1 MIAADHFM
9 RNTIF
14 YKHKNNIY
22 YSAKSL
28 VYFIFAKKPAQ
39 LMNQPFL
46 LRHRFSLLLFCST
59 LIVLTACSTQSNE
72 LAEKQMLPRQEHEG
86 VVGANGMV
94 VTAHPLASQI
104 GLEVLKKGGNA
115 FDAAI
120 AVKYALAVVLP
131 KAGNL
136 GGGGYMVYRTAEGEK
151 GALDFRETAPAAAFR
166 DMFLDEND
174 SVMNEKALYGH
185 LATCTPGTVDGME
198 QMHQKFASLPFKGLI
213 QPAIDL
219 AREGFAVT
227 EYDASTFNDAMENF
241 RQWNDEDMLLIR
253 DSAWQ
258 AGDTLVQKDLAA
270 TLERIRDQGKDG
282 FYQGETARLILE
294 EMQEGGGIITQE
306 DLENYES
313 VWRETIE
320 GTYRDSFNIVS
331 MPPSSSGGIIIVQL
345 LKGTHAYDM
354 QSLGHNTAESI
365 HLMTELQR
373 RAYADRAE
381 HMGDL
386 AYYDVPI
393 DMLLDEEYIASRNA
407 SISMEQATPSQEIKA
422 GSVDKIESLETTH
435 FSIVDKE
442 GNAVSITTTLVAYFG
457 NKVMVDRA
465 GFFLNNEMNNFSLKP
480 GFPNIF
486 GLMGGEANAIAPGKR
501 MLSSMSPTI
510 VEKNGDLY
518 MVLGT
523 PGGSTI
529 INVIYQNILNVID
542 HGMTMQ
548 EAVDAKKTHSQW
560 LPDRIVLE
568 EGAIDSLTAQQL
580 RDKGH
585 TLRFFPQLGR
595 VEAILVRPDGSF
607 EGAADVTR
615 TGDATALGY

>member
-1 MIAADHFM
+1 
-9 RNTIF
+9 
-14 YKHKNNIY
+14 
-22 YSAKSL
+22 
-28 VYFIFAKKPAQ
+28 
-39 LMNQPFL
+39 MNLPFL
-46 LRHRFSLLLFCST
+46 FLPHKFSLLLFASV
-59 LIVLTACSTQSNE
+59 LIALAACSGQSNE
-72 LAEKQMLPRQEHEG
+72 LAQKEILPRQEDEG

-94 VTAHPLASQI
+94 VTAHPLATEI
-104 GLEVLKKGGNA
+104 GLEVLKSGGNA

-151 GALDFRETAPAAAFR
+151 GALDFRETAPAAASR

-174 SVMNEKALYGH
+174 SVMNQKALYGH
-185 LATCTPGTVDGME
+185 LAACTPGTVDGME
-198 QMHQKFASLPFKGLI
+198 QVHQRFASLPFKGLI
-213 QPAIDL
+213 QPAINL
-219 AREGFAVT
+219 ASEGFAVT

-241 RQWNDEDMLLIR
+241 REWNDEDMVLIQ
-253 DSAWQ
+253 DSVWEAS
-258 AGDTLVQKDLAA
+258 DILVQKDLAA
-270 TLERIRDQGKDG
+270 TLERIRDQGRDG
-282 FYQGETARLILE
+282 FYKGETARLIVE
-294 EMQEGGGIITQE
+294 EMQEGEGIITQE

-313 VWRETIE
+313 VWRDAIE
-320 GTYRDSFNIVS
+320 GVYQDSFNIIS

-345 LKGTHAYDM
+345 LKGSNAYDM
-354 QSLGHNTAESI
+354 KSLGHNTPESI

-393 DMLLDEEYIASRNA
+393 DMLLDEDYIASRNA

-457 NKVMVDRA
+457 NKVMVDGA

-486 GLMGGEANAIAPGKR
+486 GLIGGEANAIAPGKR

-548 EAVDAKKTHSQW
+548 QAVDAKKTHSQW
-560 LPDRIVLE
+560 LPDRIVVE

-580 RDKGH
+580 REKGH
-585 TLRFFPQLGR
+585 ALRFFPQLGR
-595 VEAILVRPDGSF
+595 VEAILVRPDGSY